1 MGDLQHI
8 TASGAS
14 NHSVILLCVS
24 GEMMVAKMI
33 PPSKCDMLAHI
44 VRAKMTWGRGAQT
57 NNENATLVDCFIVK
71 SNYVTTNRNPK
82 PQPKPPTTQPKSC
95 APLMAR
101 GVACYWLWGASGCG
115 FFINTLSDWH
125 HELAYQLLCSRS
137 AVFVNGTASCL

>member
-57 NNENATLVDCFIVK
+57 NNENATLVDCLIFK
-71 SNYVTTNRNPK
+71 MKLCDNESKPKTTAEAANNPN
-82 PQPKPPTTQPKSC
+82 P
-95 APLMAR
+95 
-101 GVACYWLWGASGCG
+101 
-115 FFINTLSDWH
+115 
-125 HELAYQLLCSRS
+125 
-137 AVFVNGTASCL
+137 